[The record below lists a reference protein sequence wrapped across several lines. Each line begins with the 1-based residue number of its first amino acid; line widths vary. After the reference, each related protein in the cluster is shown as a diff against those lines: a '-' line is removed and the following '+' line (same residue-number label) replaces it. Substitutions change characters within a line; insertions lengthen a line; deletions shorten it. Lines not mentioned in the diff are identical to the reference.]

1 MASPAAAQMESVAE
15 AEAPVE
21 MASEPD
27 AEEAA
32 EVEIPPEQAARAKL
46 QKLSADVQP
55 GAWFIV
61 YNGEN
66 RPVRRLK
73 LAVIL
78 MQDATLVFVDH
89 LGNVVIEKDAEE
101 FAAELERGASGVIM
115 QHSVFDHA
123 LRSALTSI
131 QH

>member
-1 MASPAAAQMESVAE
+1 MAHTVETTAE
-15 AEAPVE
+15 TIVE
-21 MASEPD
+21 TADQAGATD
-27 AEEAA
+27 AD
-32 EVEIPPEQAARAKL
+32 ITPEKAARAKL
-46 QKLSADVQP
+46 DKLPHDVQP

-61 YNGEN
+61 FNGEG

-78 MQDATLVFVDH
+78 MQDATMVFVDH
-89 LGNVVIEKDAEE
+89 LGNVVVEKDAEE
-101 FAAELERGASGVIM
+101 FAEELARGASVIIM

-123 LRSALTSI
+123 LRSALQTI